1 MPPSMR
7 FTQPQSKLRGC
18 LIAFIIAT
26 SVLLIV
32 IAGAIVLV
40 GPLGEALNGGTTAAD
55 HTVTFKVTT
64 TAKTVVSYGTD
75 GAQLSETVT
84 GAWTKDETVTGAQN
98 VAMAL
103 IVDGGAPATAT
114 ATCEILVDG
123 KSKDKATVT
132 GPSAAGACSAST

>member
-1 MPPSMR
+1 M
-7 FTQPQSKLRGC
+7 LRGC
-18 LIAFIIAT
+18 LIAFIVVT

-32 IAGAIVLV
+32 IAGAIILV
-40 GPLGEALNGGTTAAD
+40 GPLGKALNGTTSTD

-75 GAQLSETVT
+75 GAMLSETVT
-84 GAWTKDETVTGAQN
+84 SAWTKDETVTGGRN

-114 ATCEILVDG
+114 ATCEILIDG
-123 KSKDKATVT
+123 KNKDKATVT
-132 GPSAAGACSAST
+132 GPSAAGSCSAST